1 MNDLQGIL
9 QDYLSIRRAL
19 GFKLEKPGTLLA
31 GFVAFVKASG
41 RPVITGALALAW
53 ATKPANATP
62 NRWAMRLDMVRIFS
76 RYAHTLDPRHEIP
89 PYDLLPRSNSRCQP
103 YIYTDAEVVSLM
115 AAATRISDSFRG
127 QTYRTLIGLLA
138 STGMR
143 VGEVLSLDR
152 TDVDLDEGILTIRNG
167 KFGKSRE
174 VPLHSTVCRALRAYT
189 TLRDH
194 RFRRRSTTPAFFVSL
209 AGTRLFYSNVQRT
222 FSQLVEWAGLV
233 DRKPR
238 RPRMHDLRH
247 ALAVRTLIDWYREGL
262 DVERQLPVLST
273 YLGHVHPSHTYWY
286 LSAVPELAG
295 LGAQRLQES
304 LGELP

>member
-1 MNDLQGIL
+1 MNDLHQIL

-19 GFKLEKPGTLLA
+19 GFKLDKPGTLLA
-31 GFVAFVKASG
+31 GFVAFVTAAGS
-41 RPVITGALALAW
+41 PVITGALAVAW

-89 PYDLLPRSNSRCQP
+89 ASDLLPRSKSRSQP
-103 YIYTDAEVVSLM
+103 YMYTDAEVDSLM
-115 AAATRISDSFRG
+115 AAANRIGDSFRV
-127 QTYRTLIGLLA
+127 QTCRTFIGLLA

-174 VPLHSTVCRALRAYT
+174 VPFHSTVCRALRAYT
-189 TLRDH
+189 TLRDR
-194 RFRRRSTTPAFFVSL
+194 RFHRRSTTPAFFVSL

-222 FSQLVEWAGLV
+222 FSQLVEWTGLV
-233 DRKPR
+233 DRHPR
-238 RPRMHDLRH
+238 RPRLHDLRH
-247 ALAVRTLIDWYREGL
+247 TFALRTLLDWYRDGL
-262 DVERQLPVLST
+262 D
-273 YLGHVHPSHTYWY
+273 
-286 LSAVPELAG
+286 
-295 LGAQRLQES
+295 
-304 LGELP
+304 